1 MEIFGGFAVMV
12 SILGFFLAVV
22 WLTMPYMII
31 TIKGKLDKTQD
42 VLNGIEKRLENME
55 KQLSELH
62 GEHRKELL
70 RPTFHPSTSPD
81 SDDRMPTT

>member
-1 MEIFGGFAVMV
+1 MEIIGGFAVMV

-22 WLTMPYMII
+22 WLTMPFMII

-42 VLNGIEKRLENME
+42 VLTGIENRLAVME

-62 GEHRKELL
+62 GEHRQNPLKPAL
-70 RPTFHPSTSPD
+70 PPSSPPD
-81 SDDRMPTT
+81 SDDCAPTT